1 MNTMKLI
8 IWTKGDD
15 RVKLVENLNELRFQG
30 ERGGPL
36 ATKQI
41 EILVA
46 LPEMNICIE
55 AVSAQVKSDHLHW
68 VPLNY
73 RAEIPLLPLELVRQ
87 ITAYWYEETTR

>member
-15 RVKLVENLNELRFQG
+15 RVKLVENLDELRFQT
-30 ERGGPL
+30 EHGGPL
-36 ATKQI
+36 APKQL

-46 LPEMNICIE
+46 LPEKNECIE
-55 AVSAQVKSDHLHW
+55 ALSARVNGEHLHW
-68 VPLNY
+68 IPLNY